1 MSLLSSSY
9 PGPIWRL
16 SLDGRDLADV
26 VNPRL
31 MSLSL
36 TETRDDQADQL
47 SLNLTDHDGLLEIPS
62 RGAEIKLAI
71 GWTTTGLIDKGSFT
85 VDETGHRGTPDVVSI
100 RARSADMTG
109 PLRTRTERSFHGKT
123 IKQIVE
129 EIALANRLTAVVGEG
144 FGTKIVPHVDQANES
159 DAAFLNRIGK
169 RYDAVATVKD
179 GKLLFMS
186 AHGGKTASGQ
196 DMPTHQVLRRD
207 GDQHE
212 FLITGRD
219 AYTGVRAFWMDPRK
233 AVRRSVLV
241 GVTGNTKQL
250 RDTFANE
257 IDALAGAQSE
267 WQRIRR
273 GLATMRF
280 SMAFGK
286 PELSAQHKVLFPD
299 MKPPINEIEWLV
311 KELIHELDGSGM
323 TTKLDL
329 EMFDKEDASDE
340 DDSVEFD

>member
-1 MSLLSSSY
+1 MTVFSPEY
-9 PGPIWRL
+9 PRPIWRL

-26 VNPRL
+26 INPRF

-47 SLNLTDHDGLLEIPS
+47 TLNLTDHDGLLEIPN
-62 RGAEIKLAI
+62 RGAVIRVAI
-71 GWTTTGLIDKGSFT
+71 GWSTTGLVDKGSFT
-85 VDETGHRGTPDVVSI
+85 VDETGHRGTPDTVSI

-129 EIALANRLTAVVGEG
+129 EIALANGLTAIVGEG
-144 FGTKIVPHVDQANES
+144 FRDKVVKHIDQSNES

-179 GKLLFMS
+179 DRLLFMPVRG
-186 AHGGKTASGQ
+186 AKTASGQ
-196 DMPTHQVLRRD
+196 DMPVHEVYRRD
-207 GDQHE
+207 GDQHD

-219 AYTGVRAFWMDPRK
+219 AYTGVKAFWMDPRK
-233 AVRRSVLV
+233 TTRRSVMV
-241 GVTGNTKQL
+241 GVIGNAKHL

-257 IDALAGAQSE
+257 TDALAAAQSE

-280 SMAFGK
+280 SMAYGR

-299 MKPPINEIEWLV
+299 MKKPINEIDWLV
-311 KELIHELDGSGM
+311 RELTHDLNESGL
-323 TTKLDL
+323 TTGLDL
-329 EMFDKEDASDE
+329 EMFDKEDAGTE
-340 DDSVEFD
+340 DDSVLFE